1 MVDWLMQTAAQ
12 VLQLNTARI
21 RDVELLTGLQFF
33 RNPINRQDAV
43 RLRVS
48 ITDALW

>member
-1 MVDWLMQTAAQ
+1 MQTATQ

-33 RNPINRQDAV
+33 RNPRFQTQARTTIRI
-43 RLRVS
+43 RVS
-48 ITDALW
+48 ITDKLW